1 LQFIDCVHQVW
12 SQHPYA
18 FEFNKQFLYDIIYH
32 GHSCQFGSFLCNSY
46 QEQMEN
52 KIRERTVSIWS
63 YMNSQKE
70 KYKNIYYTPIQELV
84 KKKEKS
90 SWRES
95 DPQALK
101 LLLEQ
106 SIEHN
111 KSKENTP
118 IKLDNLSSE
127 DYLSEQFKLY
137 PEILRPSLSIKRLRL
152 WEEYFLQYSILAMP
166 LGILSSEVAF
176 QDDIREYLL
185 LKKIRELKQ
194 EISNLKD
201 ILPTSELD
209 SKEGVLNIQEE
220 SFLNGKI
227 SNPSASGDNKESTS
241 TNSAIENHRLSDEDE
256 KVSQ

>member
-1 LQFIDCVHQVW
+1 
-12 SQHPYA
+12 
-18 FEFNKQFLYDIIYH
+18 
-32 GHSCQFGSFLCNSY
+32 
-46 QEQMEN
+46 
-52 KIRERTVSIWS
+52 
-63 YMNSQKE
+63 
-70 KYKNIYYTPIQELV
+70 V

-166 LGILSSEVAF
+166 LGILSGEVAF
-176 QDDIREYLL
+176 QDDIREHLL
-185 LKKIRELKQ
+185 LRKIRELKQ

-201 ILPTSELD
+201 ILPTSELE

-227 SNPSASGDNKESTS
+227 SSSSASGDNKDSTS
-241 TNSAIENHRLSDEDE
+241 TNTAIENPKLSDEDE